1 MPITRRFV
9 FRGNASPI
17 GGWISH
23 PRHVIIDSP
32 GASSLTVAGGRSQGS
47 LGRRKFD
54 EFASVRSAETSA
66 QGVFDDRRQVR
77 ALVLAGASLEAL
89 TTTTTVKVAVDGLAI
104 ARDPQLRIAEL
115 RATMTGASPR
125 ADGGEPSIRP
135 GSIRIAGISIGG
147 HTLLVDFNTRIFA
160 DYGTH
165 KEFRK
170 AAADPAFASSHP
182 GIYLESAA
190 ATGQPALSTSGDT
203 IYTAIA
209 TNLRWKKGEDYPNS
223 SIDRNVVVAP
233 GFGKVYFGELLVTPF
248 SRRLTLVR
256 AVLGSPDGGE
266 VACAEIETNG
276 AWYP

>member
-89 TTTTTVKVAVDGLAI
+89 TTTTTVKVAVDGVAI

-135 GSIRIAGISIGG
+135 GSIRIAGVSIGG
-147 HTLLVDFNTRIFA
+147 HTLLVDYDTKVFA

-165 KEFRK
+165 TDFRK
-170 AAADPAFASSHP
+170 AAAAPAFASDHP
-182 GIYLESAA
+182 GLFLGSAA
-190 ATGQPALSTSGDT
+190 AAEQPALSTSGDT

-209 TNLRWKKGEDYPNS
+209 TNLRWKGARYPDS
-223 SIDRNVVVAP
+223 SIDRNLVVAP
-233 GFGKVYFGELLVTPF
+233 GFGKVYFGELLITPF

-266 VACAEIETNG
+266 VACAEVETNG
-276 AWYP
+276 SWYP